1 MDRTNLKVPEALI
14 GLGTLAFAGVVFWQ
28 TEQIPVSPLY
38 AKVGPRVLPY
48 ITVAGLALFGALL
61 LWRAMRGGW
70 QPDEEKEVPLDWGAV
85 LVLSVGLVLNVVL
98 IGPFGFTLASTVLFV
113 LVAFAFGDRHVL
125 RNAAIGLAIS
135 LAAYFGFAKTL
146 GVNIGA
152 GVVERLL
159 GG

>member
-1 MDRTNLKVPEALI
+1 MARMQIKIPETLI
-14 GLGTLAFAGVVFWQ
+14 GLGVLAFAALVLWQ
-28 TEQIPVSPLY
+28 TTEIPVSPLY

-48 ITVAGLALFGALL
+48 ITVGGLALFGVLL
-61 LWRAMRGGW
+61 LWQGLRGGW
-70 QPDEEKEVPLDWGAV
+70 QPDEEKEVPIDWGAV
-85 LVLSVGLVLNVVL
+85 LVLGAGLVANVAL
-98 IGPFGFTLASTVLFV
+98 IGELGFTLASTVLFV
-113 LVAFAFGDRHVL
+113 LVAFAFGDRHVV